1 MRLLFLTEK
10 AKIVSGKPLPYCY
23 SPGRTLGGEEWG
35 TTPEE
40 VWGLLGLN
48 PQDSRDLRSSHGS
61 QGLGMG
67 APDQVASI

>member
-1 MRLLFLTEK
+1 MRLLFLAEK

-40 VWGLLGLN
+40 VLGLLGLN
-48 PQDSRDLRSSHGS
+48 PQDPRDLRSS

-67 APDQVASI
+67 APGAPDQVASI